1 MSVLALIAC
10 LTPSRSTRRPQLRI
24 TAEQMIH
31 DNTDTE
37 IGLAVATAEAVLS
50 VFNTRV
56 PPSNVPLV
64 ILSRNVRLRCKRNV
78 KRTAST
84 HSTQKAERT
93 RRNGTPT
100 PPAARH
106 SRDRQSPIGACGT
119 EWAGWTGWLWA
130 GGVDRSRRPRPGAG

>member
-56 PPSNVPLV
+56 PPSKCAVSDS
-64 ILSRNVRLRCKRNV
+64 I
-78 KRTAST
+78 T
-84 HSTQKAERT
+84 
-93 RRNGTPT
+93 
-100 PPAARH
+100 
-106 SRDRQSPIGACGT
+106 
-119 EWAGWTGWLWA
+119 
-130 GGVDRSRRPRPGAG
+130 

>member
-24 TAEQMIH
+24 TAEKMIH

-56 PPSNVPLV
+56 PPSKCAVSDS
-64 ILSRNVRLRCKRNV
+64 I
-78 KRTAST
+78 T
-84 HSTQKAERT
+84 
-93 RRNGTPT
+93 
-100 PPAARH
+100 
-106 SRDRQSPIGACGT
+106 
-119 EWAGWTGWLWA
+119 
-130 GGVDRSRRPRPGAG
+130 